1 MGYCLSAINQ
11 VHFKMTVNRPRG
23 TRDFLPADNARRRY
37 VEGIL
42 RDVAR
47 NWGYGE
53 VVTPTFEHLDL
64 FTLKSGE
71 GIVEELYNFKDKG
84 DREMTL
90 RPELTAPVMRLYIN
104 ELQPFS
110 KPLKLFYFEN
120 CFRYERPQ
128 KGRFREFWQFGVELI
143 GSGKP
148 DSDAEIIALADA
160 LLKAAGVKGTMKI
173 GNLAVT
179 RTFMKGFEPEIVS
192 KVMRLIDKKEYEGL
206 EALLDEIGAEKQF
219 KSDLFRLIKLEGK
232 DILPVAKE
240 IVGNIPE
247 LASFEKILKLLDAYG
262 VDYSLDFGIAR
273 GLDYYTGMVFEV
285 YAEGLGAQKQVCGG
299 GSYQLIQLFGG
310 GDVPSTGFGIGFDR
324 IMEICPLLP
333 EAPKNV
339 MIISKPETH
348 LEAIKVA
355 KELRKYI
362 PVNIDIMERNFKAQ
376 LSFANAINTDYVVIV
391 GEKELEAGK
400 LTFKDMISGAQ
411 ELLTLEEVIE
421 KVTYNS

>member
-1 MGYCLSAINQ
+1 
-11 VHFKMTVNRPRG
+11 MTVNRPRG
-23 TRDFLPADNARRRY
+23 TRDFLPADTARRRY
-37 VEGIL
+37 VESVM

-47 NWGYGE
+47 KWGYSE
-53 VVTPTFEHLDL
+53 IITPTFEHLDL

-71 GIVEELYNFKDKG
+71 GIVGELYNFSDKG
-84 DREMTL
+84 GREMTL
-90 RPELTAPVMRLYIN
+90 RPELTAPVMRLYVN
-104 ELQPFS
+104 ELQSFP

-148 DSDAEIIALADA
+148 DSDAEVIALADA
-160 LLKAAGVKGTMKI
+160 LLKAVGVKGDMKL
-173 GNLAVT
+173 GNLAVI
-179 RTFMKGFEPEIVS
+179 RTLLSGLESEIVS
-192 KVMRLIDKKEYEGL
+192 KVMRLVDKKEYAGL
-206 EALLDEIGAEKQF
+206 EALLEEIGAEEQL
-219 KSDLFRLIKLEGK
+219 KSDLFHLIKLEGRY
-232 DILPVAKE
+232 ILPEVIK

-247 LASFEKILKLLDAYG
+247 LVSFEKTLKLLDAYG

-324 IMEICPLLP
+324 IMEICPLIQP
-333 EAPKNV
+333 APKTL
-339 MIISKPETH
+339 MLISKPDVH
-348 LEAIKVA
+348 LEAIGFA
-355 KELRKYI
+355 NELRKYV
-362 PVNIDIMERNFKAQ
+362 PVHVDLMERNFKAQ
-376 LSFANAINTDYVVIV
+376 LSYANTINADYVVIV

-400 LTFKDMISGAQ
+400 LTLRDMVSGEQ
-411 ELLTLEEVIE
+411 ELLTLEEIIE
-421 KVTYNS
+421 KVS

>member
-1 MGYCLSAINQ
+1 
-11 VHFKMTVNRPRG
+11 MTVNRPRG
-23 TRDFLPADNARRRY
+23 TRDFLPADTARRRY
-37 VEGIL
+37 VESVM
-42 RDVAR
+42 RDVVR
-47 NWGYGE
+47 KWGYSE
-53 VVTPTFEHLDL
+53 IITPTFEHLDL

-71 GIVEELYNFKDKG
+71 GIVGELYNFSDKG
-84 DREMTL
+84 GREMTL
-90 RPELTAPVMRLYIN
+90 RPELTAPVMRLYVN
-104 ELQPFS
+104 ELQSFP

-160 LLKAAGVKGTMKI
+160 LLKAVGVKGDMKL
-173 GNLAVT
+173 GNLAVI
-179 RTFMKGFEPEIVS
+179 RTLLNGLEPEIVS
-192 KVMRLIDKKEYEGL
+192 KVMRLVDKKEYAGL
-206 EALLDEIGAEKQF
+206 EALLEEIGAEEQL
-219 KSDLFRLIKLEGK
+219 KSDLFHLIKLEGRY
-232 DILPVAKE
+232 ILPEVIK

-247 LASFEKILKLLDAYG
+247 LVSFEKTLKLLDAYG

-324 IMEICPLLP
+324 IMEICPLVQP
-333 EAPKNV
+333 APKTL
-339 MIISKPETH
+339 MLISKPEVH
-348 LEAIKVA
+348 LEAIGFVN
-355 KELRKYI
+355 ELRKYV
-362 PVNIDIMERNFKAQ
+362 PVHVDLMERNFKVQ
-376 LSFANAINTDYVVIV
+376 LSYANTINADYVVIV

-400 LTFKDMISGAQ
+400 LTLRDMVSGEQ
-411 ELLTLEEVIE
+411 ELLTLGEIIE
-421 KVTYNS
+421 KVC

>member
-1 MGYCLSAINQ
+1 
-11 VHFKMTVNRPRG
+11 MTVNRPRG
-23 TRDFLPADNARRRY
+23 TRDFLPADTARRRY
-37 VEGIL
+37 VESIM

-47 NWGYGE
+47 KWGYSE
-53 VVTPTFEHLDL
+53 IITPTFEHLDL

-71 GIVEELYNFKDKG
+71 GIIGELYNFTDKG
-84 DREMTL
+84 GRDMTL

-104 ELQPFS
+104 ELQSFP

-143 GSGKP
+143 GSGKS
-148 DSDAEIIALADA
+148 DSDAEVIALADS
-160 LLKAAGVKGTMKI
+160 LLKAVGVKGDMKI
-173 GNLAVT
+173 GNLAVI
-179 RTFMKGFEPEIVS
+179 RTLLRGLEPEIVS
-192 KVMRLIDKKEYEGL
+192 KIMRLVDKNEYASL
-206 EALLDEIGAEKQF
+206 EALLEDIGAEEQL
-219 KSDLFRLIKLEGK
+219 KSDIFRLIKLEGRY
-232 DILPVAKE
+232 ILPEVIE

-247 LASFEKILKLLDAYG
+247 LVSFEKTLKILDAYG

-324 IMEICPLLP
+324 IMEICPLEYP
-333 EAPKNV
+333 APKNLV
-339 MIISKPETH
+339 IISKPDTH
-348 LEAIKVA
+348 LEAVKIA
-355 KELRKYI
+355 AELRKY
-362 PVNIDIMERNFKAQ
+362 VSVHTDLMERNFKAQ
-376 LSFANAINTDYVVIV
+376 LTFANTISADYVIIV

-400 LTFKDMISGAQ
+400 LTLRDMVSGEQ
-411 ELLTLEEVIE
+411 ELLTLDEIID
-421 KVTYNS
+421 KVSSL

>member
-1 MGYCLSAINQ
+1 
-11 VHFKMTVNRPRG
+11 MTVNRPRG
-23 TRDFLPADNARRRY
+23 TRDFLPADTARRRY
-37 VEGIL
+37 VESVM
-42 RDVAR
+42 RDVVR
-47 NWGYGE
+47 KWGYSE
-53 VVTPTFEHLDL
+53 IITPTFEHLDL

-71 GIVEELYNFKDKG
+71 GIVGELYNFSDKG
-84 DREMTL
+84 GREMTL
-90 RPELTAPVMRLYIN
+90 RPELTAPVMRLYVN
-104 ELQPFS
+104 ELQSFP

-160 LLKAAGVKGTMKI
+160 LLKAVGVKGDMKL
-173 GNLAVT
+173 GNLAVI
-179 RTFMKGFEPEIVS
+179 RTLLNGLEPEIVS
-192 KVMRLIDKKEYEGL
+192 KVMRLVDKKEYAGL
-206 EALLDEIGAEKQF
+206 EALLEEIGAEEQL
-219 KSDLFRLIKLEGK
+219 KSDLFHLIKLEGRY
-232 DILPVAKE
+232 ILPEVIK

-247 LASFEKILKLLDAYG
+247 LVSFEKTLKLLDAYG

-324 IMEICPLLP
+324 IMEICPLVQP
-333 EAPKNV
+333 APKTL
-339 MIISKPETH
+339 MLISKPEVH
-348 LEAIKVA
+348 LEAIGFVN
-355 KELRKYI
+355 ELRKYV
-362 PVNIDIMERNFKAQ
+362 PVHVDLMERNFKVQ
-376 LSFANAINTDYVVIV
+376 LSYANTINADYVVIV

-400 LTFKDMISGAQ
+400 LTLRDMVSGEQ
-411 ELLTLEEVIE
+411 ELLTLEEIIE
-421 KVTYNS
+421 KVC

>member
-1 MGYCLSAINQ
+1 
-11 VHFKMTVNRPRG
+11 MTVNRPRG

-37 VEGIL
+37 VEGIM
-42 RDVAR
+42 RNVAR

-71 GIVEELYNFKDKG
+71 GIVEELYNFTDKG
-84 DREMTL
+84 GREMTL
-90 RPELTAPVMRLYIN
+90 RPELTAPVMRLYIS

-148 DSDAEIIALADA
+148 DSDAEVIALADA
-160 LLKAAGVKGTMKI
+160 LLKSVGVKGNMKI

-179 RTFMKGFEPEIVS
+179 RTLMKGFEPEIVS

-206 EALLDEIGAEKQF
+206 EAQLDEIGAEKQF

-232 DILPVAKE
+232 DILPNAKE
-240 IVGNIPE
+240 IVGDIPE
-247 LASFEKILKLLDAYG
+247 LVSFEKTLKLLDAYG
-262 VDYSLDFGIAR
+262 VDYALDFGIAR

-324 IMEICPLLP
+324 IMEICPLAHQ
-333 EAPKNV
+333 APKNV

-355 KELRKYI
+355 MELRKYL

-376 LSFANAINTDYVVIV
+376 LSFANAINADYVVIV
-391 GEKELEAGK
+391 GEKELEAGR
-400 LTFKDMISGAQ
+400 LTFKDMVSGGQ
-411 ELLTLEEVIE
+411 ELLTLEEIIE
-421 KVTYNS
+421 KARNASED

>member
-1 MGYCLSAINQ
+1 MHLR
-11 VHFKMTVNRPRG
+11 MTVNRPRG
-23 TRDFLPADNARRRY
+23 TRDFLPADTARRRY
-37 VEGIL
+37 VENVM

-47 NWGYGE
+47 KWGYSE
-53 VVTPTFEHLDL
+53 IITPTFEHLDL

-71 GIVEELYNFKDKG
+71 GIIGELYNFTDKG
-84 DREMTL
+84 GREMTL

-104 ELQPFS
+104 ELQPFP

-148 DSDAEIIALADA
+148 DSDAEVIALAA
-160 LLKAAGVKGTMKI
+160 AMLKAVGVKGDMKL
-173 GNLAVT
+173 GNLAVI
-179 RTFMKGFEPEIVS
+179 RTLLSGLEPEIVS
-192 KVMRLIDKKEYEGL
+192 KVMRLVDKKEYAGL
-206 EALLDEIGAEKQF
+206 EALLEEIGAEEQL
-219 KSDLFRLIKLEGK
+219 KSDLFHLIKLEGK
-232 DILPVAKE
+232 HILPEVIK

-247 LASFEKILKLLDAYG
+247 LVSFEKTLKLLDAYG

-324 IMEICPLLP
+324 IMEICPLIPPASKTIML
-333 EAPKNV
+333 
-339 MIISKPETH
+339 ISKPDVH
-348 LEAIKVA
+348 LEAIGFVN
-355 KELRKYI
+355 ELRKY
-362 PVNIDIMERNFKAQ
+362 VTVHVDLMERNFKAQ
-376 LSFANAINTDYVVIV
+376 LSYANTINADYVVIV

-400 LTFKDMISGAQ
+400 LTLRDMLSGEQ
-411 ELLTLEEVIE
+411 ELLTLEEIIE
-421 KVTYNS
+421 KVC

>member
-1 MGYCLSAINQ
+1 
-11 VHFKMTVNRPRG
+11 MTVNRPRG

-37 VEGIL
+37 VEGIM
-42 RDVAR
+42 RNVAR

-71 GIVEELYNFKDKG
+71 GIVEELYNFTDKG
-84 DREMTL
+84 GREITL
-90 RPELTAPVMRLYIN
+90 RPELTAPVMRLYVN

-148 DSDAEIIALADA
+148 DSDAEVIALADA
-160 LLKAAGVKGTMKI
+160 LLKAVGVKGDMKL
-173 GNLAVT
+173 GNLTVI
-179 RTFMKGFEPEIVS
+179 RTLLKGLEPEIVS
-192 KVMRLIDKKEYEGL
+192 KFMRLIDKKEYAGL
-206 EALLDEIGAEKQF
+206 EALLEEIGAEEQL
-219 KSDLFRLIKLEGK
+219 KSDLSRLIKLEGK
-232 DILPVAKE
+232 DILPDVKE
-240 IVGNIPE
+240 IVGDILE
-247 LASFEKILKLLDAYG
+247 LASFEKTLKLLDAYG

-324 IMEICPLLP
+324 IMEICPL
-333 EAPKNV
+333 APSASKNV

-355 KELRKYI
+355 MELRKYL

-376 LSFANAINTDYVVIV
+376 LSFANAINADYVVIV

-400 LTFKDMISGAQ
+400 LTLRDMVSGEQ

-421 KVTYNS
+421 KVT

>member
-1 MGYCLSAINQ
+1 
-11 VHFKMTVNRPRG
+11 MTVNRPRG

-37 VEGIL
+37 VEGIM

-71 GIVEELYNFKDKG
+71 GIVEELYNFTDKG
-84 DREMTL
+84 GRELTL
-90 RPELTAPVMRLYIN
+90 RPELTAPVMRLYVN

-148 DSDAEIIALADA
+148 DSDAEVIALADA
-160 LLKAAGVKGTMKI
+160 LLKAVGVKGDMKL
-173 GNLAVT
+173 GNLTVI
-179 RTFMKGFEPEIVS
+179 RTLLKGLEPEIIS
-192 KVMRLIDKKEYEGL
+192 KFMRLIDKKEFAGL
-206 EALLDEIGAEKQF
+206 EALLEEIGAEEQLKC
-219 KSDLFRLIKLEGK
+219 DLSRLIKLEGK
-232 DILPVAKE
+232 DILPDVKE
-240 IVGNIPE
+240 IVGDIPE
-247 LASFEKILKLLDAYG
+247 LASFEKTLKLLDAYG

-324 IMEICPLLP
+324 IMEVCPLALQ
-333 EAPKNV
+333 APKNV
-339 MIISKPETH
+339 MIISMPETH

-355 KELRKYI
+355 KELRKYL
-362 PVNIDIMERNFKAQ
+362 PVNIDIMERNFKTQ
-376 LSFANAINTDYVVIV
+376 LSFANAINADYVVIV
-391 GEKELEAGK
+391 GEKEVEAGK
-400 LTFKDMISGAQ
+400 LTLRDMVSGEQ
-411 ELLTLEEVIE
+411 ELLALEEIIE
-421 KVTYNS
+421 KFT

>member
-1 MGYCLSAINQ
+1 
-11 VHFKMTVNRPRG
+11 MTVNRPRG

-37 VEGIL
+37 VEGIM
-42 RDVAR
+42 RNVTR

-71 GIVEELYNFKDKG
+71 GIVEELYNFTDKG
-84 DREMTL
+84 GREMTL
-90 RPELTAPVMRLYIN
+90 RPELTAPVMRLYVN

-148 DSDAEIIALADA
+148 DSDAEVIALADA
-160 LLKAAGVKGTMKI
+160 LLKAVGVRGDLKL
-173 GNLAVT
+173 GNLIVI
-179 RTFMKGFEPEIVS
+179 RTLLKALEPEIVS

-206 EALLDEIGAEKQF
+206 EALLEEIGAEDRL

-232 DILPVAKE
+232 DILPEAKE
-240 IVGNIPE
+240 IVGDIPE
-247 LASFEKILKLLDAYG
+247 LASFEKTLKLLDAYG

-273 GLDYYTGMVFEV
+273 GFDYYTGMVFEV

-324 IMEICPLLP
+324 IMEICPL
-333 EAPKNV
+333 APLHHKNV

-355 KELRKYI
+355 TELRKYLA
-362 PVNIDIMERNFKAQ
+362 VNIDIMERNFKTQ
-376 LSFANAINTDYVVIV
+376 LSFANAINADYVVIV

-400 LTFKDMISGAQ
+400 LTLRDMVSGEQ
-411 ELLTLEEVIE
+411 ELLILDEIII
-421 KVTYNS
+421 KVS